1 MKVKKCILYQWNVN
15 IIQIPILSL
24 FTFTWWGWTL
34 SPFYVRSH
42 ADRWKKQWKR
52 LRAHAFPLTDLDA
65 NIVTGGCRARRPFT
79 PVGPVRVDLRNK
91 TNKTL
96 AHSYVKMHMPP
107 YGIHFCTLMDCLLT
121 NCTWWTLES
130 HMVVGTAVTKWL
142 LLIDTPEAL
151 LQTGMDH
158 LPRIRS
164 CNPVRG
170 TGLDGYRSWAD
181 PFSVVEADGF

>member
-1 MKVKKCILYQWNVN
+1 MEYTSV
-15 IIQIPILSL
+15 
-24 FTFTWWGWTL
+24 
-34 SPFYVRSH
+34 
-42 ADRWKKQWKR
+42 
-52 LRAHAFPLTDLDA
+52 
-65 NIVTGGCRARRPFT
+65 
-79 PVGPVRVDLRNK
+79 
-91 TNKTL
+91 
-96 AHSYVKMHMPP
+96 
-107 YGIHFCTLMDCLLT
+107 LMDCLLT

-130 HMVVGTAVTKWL
+130 HMVVGTAATKWL

-158 LPRIRS
+158 LPCIHS